1 MDATT
6 LWTAII
12 GAALGTFAMRI
23 SFLGP
28 WSRGQFPAWLERAL
42 TYAPPLIFA
51 ALITPM
57 IVKAGADIPAAQ
69 LWPRLIAV
77 AVTFAWA
84 WVRGGQVWPLVAGM
98 VALHLAQRGLAL
110 I

>member
-6 LWTAII
+6 LWLAII

-28 WSRGQFPAWLERAL
+28 WAQGQFPSWLERGL
-42 TYAPPLIFA
+42 RYAPPLIFA

-57 IVKAGADIPAAQ
+57 IVKAGSEIPSSQTLA
-69 LWPRLIAV
+69 RLIAV

-84 WVRGGQVWPLVAGM
+84 WLRGGQVWPLVAGM
-98 VALHLAQRGLAL
+98 VTLHILQRALG
-110 I
+110 

>member
-1 MDATT
+1 MDPTT
-6 LWTAII
+6 LWLAII

-28 WSRGQFPAWLERAL
+28 WSKGQFPAWLERGL
-42 TYAPPLIFA
+42 RYAPPLIFA

-57 IVKAGADIPAAQ
+57 IVKAGTEIPTTQMLA
-69 LWPRLIAV
+69 RLIAV

-84 WVRGGQVWPLVAGM
+84 WIRGGQVWPLIAGM
-98 VALHLAQRGLAL
+98 VTLHVAQRLL
-110 I
+110 S